1 MTFLKNIFNPLRIIL
16 IVFFILLFLF
26 IFIFIYLMSGSV
38 ESNSEID
45 FGITFSQ
52 ISAEEMNIDWQK
64 TYVNILDDLGVKK
77 LRLIAYWSLIENN
90 KGEYLFNDLD
100 WQINNA
106 KKRGT
111 EVILAVGSKLPG
123 SSECYLPEW
132 AKELNK
138 EEKQESSLLF
148 LKEVINHYSSEEIIK
163 SWQIEDNPFQK
174 TSEKCVEI
182 DKEFLNK
189 EISLVKETDFTR
201 RPVMLTVSGELGN
214 WFSPALISDNLGI
227 SVYRNNWTQYWGYF
241 NYPIRPVFYKKMS
254 DLIKFFTEINDVIII
269 ELQAEPRGSK
279 LISEMFSQ
287 EWDRSMSL
295 DKFKD
300 TISYI
305 KRAGFDEVYLRG
317 AEWWY
322 YMKGKGNNS
331 FWNEAKKLWSE

>member
-1 MTFLKNIFNPLRIIL
+1 MTFLKNIFNPFRIIL

-64 TYVNILDDLGVKK
+64 TYVNILDDLGVRK

-106 KKRGT
+106 KKKGA

-123 SSECYLPEW
+123 SSECYVPEW

-214 WFSPALISDNLGI
+214 WFNPALISDNLGI

-279 LISEMFSQ
+279 LISEMFPQ

-322 YMKGKGNNS
+322 YMKGEGNNS

>member
-1 MTFLKNIFNPLRIIL
+1 MKI
-16 IVFFILLFLF
+16 
-26 IFIFIYLMSGSV
+26 
-38 ESNSEID
+38 
-45 FGITFSQ
+45 
-52 ISAEEMNIDWQK
+52 
-64 TYVNILDDLGVKK
+64 
-77 LRLIAYWSLIENN
+77 
-90 KGEYLFNDLD
+90 
-100 WQINNA
+100 
-106 KKRGT
+106 
-111 EVILAVGSKLPG
+111 
-123 SSECYLPEW
+123 
-132 AKELNK
+132 NK

-214 WFSPALISDNLGI
+214 WFNPALISDNLGI
-227 SVYRNNWTQYWGYF
+227 SVYRNSWTQYWGYF

-279 LISEMFSQ
+279 LISEMFPR

-305 KRAGFDEVYLRG
+305 KRAGFDEVYLIG

-322 YMKGKGNNS
+322 YMKGEGNNS